1 MSEQIFNIRGII
13 EALLFVSEKPVTLEQ
28 IKGVLATIGAADI
41 KKAIEELKEEYDQK
55 QSGMTIREIAGGYQ
69 MLSNSHYAAYIRTF
83 YKTKHKEKL
92 SKPALEVLAIVAYR
106 QPVTRLDVELIRGVN
121 SDGVIT
127 HLLEKELVKV
137 TGRKDIPGKPYL
149 YGTTKQFLEYFGL
162 RSLEDLPKLEEFPNL
177 APAAEVETE
186 AGAQDVVPL
195 STETPAAT
203 EAVLPEQPPAR
214 QKVLDLIEEGAKD
227 VLEKEKE
234 ESR

>member
-28 IKGVLATIGAADI
+28 IKGVLSTIGAADI

-69 MLSNSHYAAYIRTF
+69 MLSNSHYASYIRAF

-186 AGAQDVVPL
+186 AGAQDVAPL
-195 STETPAAT
+195 STETPAVT

-214 QKVLDLIEEGAKD
+214 QKVLDLLEEEAKEG
-227 VLEKEKE
+227 LEKKKE
-234 ESR
+234 ESQ